1 MSHVIVVGAGPGGAV
16 LSLLLARAGVRVTLL
31 ERHTDFSREFRGEV
45 LMPGGLEPFDQMG
58 LWEQLDAVPHVS
70 IAQSRIFVDGRF
82 VQGVEFDDEHF
93 GRFAPRWVSQP
104 PLLEMLVAEA
114 GKLPNFSLERGASV
128 RHLLEEQGR
137 TSGVG
142 ILTPDGERQ
151 AHADLVV
158 GADGRASVVRQR
170 SGASVRADP
179 TPMDIIWLKLPLP
192 DFESEGEARSL
203 RVYVGGGR
211 LLIAAPTPDEK
222 LQVAW
227 IIRKGSFGDLRARGL
242 PASIEDM
249 AQHVDPPLAA
259 HLRAHAE
266 AASQPFLLST
276 VSDYV
281 EAWAA
286 PGRLL
291 IGDAA
296 HTMSPVGAQGINM
309 AIRDAVVASRHLAPV
324 LADKASKADIDRA
337 AAAVQAERRHEIQAI
352 QKLQRRVPPIVLHD
366 RWWNR
371 ALLSLLPLLARGQIH
386 RPRNSGVFG
395 RFAWGVS
402 EVRLEG

>member
-45 LMPGGLEPFDQMG
+45 LMPSGLEPFEQMG
-58 LWEQLDAVPHVS
+58 LWEKFDAVPHVP
-70 IAQSRIFVDGRF
+70 IAQIRAFVGGRLI
-82 VQGVEFDDEHF
+82 QGLEIDREHF
-93 GRFAPRWVSQP
+93 GRFGPRWVSQP

-114 GKLPNFSLERGASV
+114 GRLPNFSLERGASV
-128 RHLLEEQGR
+128 RHLLAEQGR

-142 ILTPDGERQ
+142 ILTPDGERE
-151 AHADLVV
+151 ARADLVV
-158 GADGRASVVRQR
+158 GADGRTSIVRRR
-170 SGASVRADP
+170 SGASARPDP
-179 TPMDIIWLKLPLP
+179 TPMDIVWLKLPMH
-192 DFESEGEARSL
+192 DFEDDAERRSF
-203 RVYVGGGR
+203 RVYVGGGH
-211 LLIAAPTPDEK
+211 LLIAAPTPDDK
-222 LQVAW
+222 FQIAW
-227 IIRKGSFGDLRARGL
+227 VIRKGSFGDLRERGL
-242 PASIEDM
+242 PAAIHEM
-249 AQHVDPPLAA
+249 ARHADPLLAA

-266 AASQPFLLST
+266 DAIQPFLLST

-281 EAWAA
+281 EDWAA

-309 AIRDAVVASRHLAPV
+309 AIRDAVVAARHLGPV
-324 LADKASKADIDRA
+324 LAGDASHADIDRA
-337 AAAVQAERRHEIQAI
+337 AAAVQAERSHEIRAI
-352 QKLQRRVPPIVLHD
+352 QKLQRRAPPVILND
-366 RWWNR
+366 YWWNR
-371 ALLSLLPLLARGQIH
+371 ALLSILPRFARGQIH

-402 EVRLEG
+402 EVRVKG